1 MHAKLRSVGIPCS
14 RQWNQVI
21 DTTRSED
28 SPLAAEES
36 TCARPYNRN
45 RTENRTIHDHYG
57 YVYLSRWPRHAAG
70 EGRAVTPDGLSA
82 VQRARSKSS
91 P

>member
-1 MHAKLRSVGIPCS
+1 MQNIDLWESRVPDNGIKLSTRLALKTPPSQPKRAHV
-14 RQWNQVI
+14 R
-21 DTTRSED
+21 DLTTVTEQ
-28 SPLAAEES
+28 
-36 TCARPYNRN
+36 
-45 RTENRTIHDHYG
+45 RTGPFMTIMD
-57 YVYLSRWPRHAAG
+57 YVYLSWWPRHAAG